1 MMVNEKETSEL
12 TYESQLDEGFLNPNS
27 TIDTYNKI
35 KPVPTPD
42 KVAGIDTK
50 N

>member
-35 KPVPTPD
+35 KLTINCENIL
-42 KVAGIDTK
+42 A
-50 N
+50 